1 MKRFFLSALVALAT
15 LALSA
20 QPLYVGTYNVRNQ
33 NDDDARE
40 GNGWPRRCQTICGM
54 VNFESPDVFG
64 TQEVLCGQLH
74 DLLDGLDN
82 YGYVG
87 VGRDDGKEAGEY
99 SAIFYK
105 KDRLRLLHDGHFWLS
120 ETPEKPG
127 LGWDAVCTRI
137 CTWAEFEQTAT
148 KTRFFFFTLHTD
160 HVGVVARRESMNLV
174 LSRIKTI
181 AKGAPVVVTGD
192 FNVDQRDESY
202 TILARS
208 GLLKDSYE
216 AARLRHAENGTWND
230 FHADAFTDSRID
242 HIFVS
247 PSIAVDRYAILTE
260 SYWTPLTTAQPDP
273 NGMPR
278 GVRRNPSDHYP
289 VFAHL
294 VLDDGKK
301 VKN

>member
-1 MKRFFLSALVALAT
+1 MKRILLSALVALFA
-15 LALSA
+15 LAVSA
-20 QPLYVGTYNVRNQ
+20 QPLYVGTYNVRYQ
-33 NDDDARE
+33 NDDDASE
-40 GNGWPRRCQTICGM
+40 GNGWPRRCQTVCGL

-64 TQEVLCGQLH
+64 AQEVLHGPLQ
-74 DLLDGLDN
+74 DLLAGLDG

-105 KDRLRLLHDGHFWLS
+105 KDRLRLIRDGHFWLS
-120 ETPEKPG
+120 QTPEKPG

-160 HVGVVARRESMNLV
+160 HVGVVARRESMHLV

-181 AKGAPVVVTGD
+181 AGGAPVVVTGD
-192 FNVDQRDESY
+192 FNVDQHDESY
-202 TILARS
+202 AILAHS
-208 GLLKDSYE
+208 GLLKDCYE
-216 AARLRHAENGTWND
+216 SARLRLAENGTFND
-230 FHADAFTDSRID
+230 FHTDAFTDSRID

-247 PSIAVDRYAILTE
+247 PETTVDRYAILTE
-260 SYWTPLTTAQPDP
+260 SYWTPLTTPQPDP
-273 NGMPR
+273 NGLTR

-294 VLDDGKK
+294 VLGGGKT
-301 VKN
+301 VKK